1 MNVKCHGNHEK
12 VAELLISVVMQDLTA
27 KTADISYHDSENLAA
42 FSGNVIYLNY
52 LEQ

>member
-42 FSGNVIYLNY
+42 FTVEMLYI
-52 LEQ
+52 